1 MQQSGI
7 EENKSLKTKI
17 NSLENDK
24 KQVENKIEV
33 LKKDLSQKETK
44 LEEVINYFTTNLNL
58 FLIYKRIKVFYK
70 DVLQ

>member
-44 LEEVINYFTTNLNL
+44 LEQVIFYFTVNL
-58 FLIYKRIKVFYK
+58 
-70 DVLQ
+70 